1 MPNVEQE
8 ETMATSCRTKP
19 SRISRRIAT
28 VAAIGVTLGAM
39 FATQAAAETTVR
51 WFLSE
56 SNAAETA
63 WERDLIKTYEAS
75 HPGVKI
81 ELTVMS
87 GEPYKAKLTTALQS
101 PDRPHLFYTW
111 GGGVM
116 FAQAEAG
123 FLKDISAELKGD
135 WGNSL
140 SSAAIEGL
148 TYKGKTYGAPTR
160 LSVVSLWYNKDLFAK
175 IGLDPANVKTYD
187 DLLAATKAFKAAGIT
202 PFSVGGSD
210 KWPLNVFWECLALRV
225 GGKEAFQAAFNRS
238 GAGFD
243 GADYL
248 KAAEL
253 FKQLIDLAPF
263 QKGYAGMTNPQAAGQ
278 FGDGQAAM
286 YLMLN
291 VGEIIQRT
299 QSANQKGLEDRL
311 GMMDFPAIPGGKGNG
326 ANFIAGLNGFLVTKD
341 APPEAVDFLRFLTS
355 PANEREAA
363 KRGFFIPA
371 AKGADAEMQNPF
383 LKRLAV
389 QLSGAAYLQ
398 NYYDQMLGPSVG
410 RVANDTSADLAAGRM
425 TPKQV
430 GVAIQEAWDLER

>member
-1 MPNVEQE
+1 
-8 ETMATSCRTKP
+8 MATP
-19 SRISRRIAT
+19 SRMIRRIAVVT
-28 VAAIGVTLGAM
+28 ALAAAPLHAS
-39 FATQAAAETTVR
+39 AETTVR

-75 HPGVKI
+75 HPGTKI
-81 ELTVMS
+81 DLMVMS

-116 FAQAEAG
+116 YAQADAG
-123 FLKDISAELKGD
+123 FLKDISAEMKGA
-135 WGNSL
+135 WASSL
-140 SSAAIEGL
+140 SSAAVEGL
-148 TYKGKTYGAPTR
+148 TYKGKVYGAPTR
-160 LSVVSLWYNKDLFAK
+160 LSVVSLWYNKELFAK
-175 IGLDPANVKTYD
+175 IGLDPANLKTYD

-202 PFSVGGSD
+202 PFAAGGSD
-210 KWPLNVFWECLALRV
+210 KWPLNVFWECLALRI
-225 GGKEAFQAAFNRS
+225 GGKEAFLSAFNRS

-243 GADYL
+243 GPDYL

-263 QKGYAGMTNPQAAGQ
+263 QRGYAGMTNPQAAGL

-291 VGEIIQRT
+291 VGQIIQRT

-311 GMMDFPAIPGGKGNG
+311 GMMDFPTIPGGKGNG
-326 ANFIAGLNGFLVTKD
+326 ANYIAGLNGFLVTKD
-341 APPEAVDFLRFLTS
+341 APPEALDFLRFLTNE
-355 PANEREAA
+355 ANEREAA
-363 KRGFFIPA
+363 KRGYFIPA
-371 AKGADAEMQNPF
+371 TKGAETEMQNPYF
-383 LKRLAV
+383 KQLTV

-410 RVANDTSADLAAGRM
+410 RVVNDTSADLAAGRM

>member
-1 MPNVEQE
+1 
-8 ETMATSCRTKP
+8 MATPNKIVT
-19 SRISRRIAT
+19 RIAT
-28 VAAIGVTLGAM
+28 RLATIAILGAT
-39 FATQAAAETTVR
+39 FGTAALPAEAETTVR
-51 WFLSE
+51 WFMSE
-56 SNAAETA
+56 SNATETA

-81 ELTVMS
+81 DLTVMS

-123 FLKDISAELKGD
+123 FLKDITADMKGAWAD
-135 WGNSL
+135 SL
-140 SSAAIEGL
+140 SSAAVDGL
-148 TYKGKTYGAPTR
+148 TYKGKVYGAPTR
-160 LSVVSLWYNKDLFAK
+160 LSVVSLWYNKELFAK
-175 IGLDPANVKTYD
+175 IGLDPASLKTYD

-202 PFSVGGSD
+202 PFAVGGSD
-210 KWPLNVFWECLALRV
+210 KWPLNVFWECLALRT
-225 GGKEAFQAAFNRS
+225 GGKEAFLAAFNRT

-243 GADYL
+243 GPDYL

-253 FKQLIDLAPF
+253 TKQLFDLAPF
-263 QKGYAGMTNPQAAGQ
+263 QKGYAAMTNPQAAGL

-286 YLMLN
+286 FLMLN

-311 GMMDFPAIPGGKGNG
+311 GMMDFPTVPGGKGNG
-326 ANFIAGLNGFLVTKD
+326 ADYIAGLNGFLVTKD
-341 APPEAVDFLRFLTS
+341 APPEATDFLRFLTS
-355 PANEREAA
+355 ETNEREAA
-363 KRGFFIPA
+363 RRGFFIPA
-371 AKGADAEMQNPF
+371 AKRAETEMQDPF
-383 LKRLAV
+383 YKRLTV

-430 GVAIQEAWDLER
+430 GAAIQDAWELER